1 MLRLLTPDRIYE
13 EELLDAGDGTD
24 DDVLD
29 NLTDLRRINR
39 YLGGARA
46 IVRTLSPRI
55 KTDTTKAWSLLDV
68 GIGSADIPL
77 AVADQFRSRGVELSI
92 TGVDLSERILRL
104 LREKLNVN
112 TRMTLVRGDALSLP
126 FANNSFD
133 FVTAS
138 LFLHHFREDDAVRLL
153 REFSRVARRA
163 VIIND
168 LVRDLVPYYFTRLTG
183 PLLAKSYLTRNDAPV
198 SVLRGFTSKELN
210 RLALKAGLS
219 DFKIRRFF
227 PYRLVLTAETGE
239 R

>member
-1 MLRLLTPDRIYE
+1 MLRLLTPDRLYE
-13 EELLDAGDGTD
+13 EELLDAGAGTD

-55 KTDTTKAWSLLDV
+55 KSDSTKAWSLLDV

-77 AVADQFRSRGVELSI
+77 AVADQFRSRGIELSI
-92 TGVDLSERILRL
+92 TGIDLSDRILRL
-104 LREKLNVN
+104 LRDRLNIDS
-112 TRMTLVRGDALSLP
+112 RMSLVRGDALSLP
-126 FANNSFD
+126 FADNSFD

-153 REFSRVARRA
+153 REFARVAKRS

-198 SVLRGFTSKELN
+198 SVLRGFTAQELN
-210 RLALKAGLS
+210 RLARKAELS
-219 DFKIRRFF
+219 EYKIRRFF
-227 PYRLVLTAETGE
+227 PYRLVLAVETGD